1 MSLSDRILSAKL
13 QSNVANRGCRSCDWF
28 LGLPADAQALIN
40 EWLDGGFS
48 MLQLH
53 TVLIAKDDDS
63 DYPPLP
69 VSDTA
74 WRSHARH
81 HNERCRG
88 DQ

>member
-1 MSLSDRILSAKL
+1 MSLSARLRAAQS
-13 QSNVANRGCRSCDWF
+13 QSNVANRGCRSCEWF
-28 LGLPADAQALIN
+28 LGLPEEAKALIN
-40 EWLDGGFS
+40 EWLDGDFS
-48 MLQLH
+48 LLQLH
-53 TVLIAKDDDS
+53 GVISAKDDDS

-81 HNERCRG
+81 HTERCRG